1 MTTTKRTTS
10 VTGSEGQ
17 PASSPGKGR
26 LAGRAKRVLQLLALL
41 AGMMLLALTL
51 AHWGVNHPGESA
63 ALRDWMQRTRYGW
76 LGWRLVLYVCLAW
89 GFWKIWHAPDFRP
102 EYRQPLRRMAI
113 AGAVFALLCE
123 YSVFG
128 GGLSL

>member
-1 MTTTKRTTS
+1 MMTTKRTASVAENQPTS
-10 VTGSEGQ
+10 T
-17 PASSPGKGR
+17 PGKGR
-26 LAGRAKRVLQLLALL
+26 LAGRARRVLQLLALL

-51 AHWGVNHPGESA
+51 AHWGVNHPSESA

-76 LGWRLVLYVCLAW
+76 LGWRLVLYVGLAW
-89 GFWKIWHAPDFRP
+89 GFWRIWHAPGFRP
-102 EYRQPLRRMAI
+102 EYRPALRRMAI

-128 GGLSL
+128 GGLPL

>member
-1 MTTTKRTTS
+1 MAGTK
-10 VTGSEGQ
+10 E
-17 PASSPGKGR
+17 PLSSTPGKGR
-26 LAGRAKRVLQLLALL
+26 LAGRGRRVLQMLALL

-51 AHWGVNHPGESA
+51 AHWGVNHPNESA

-76 LGWRLVLYVCLAW
+76 LGWRLVLYVGLAW
-89 GFWKIWHAPDFRP
+89 GFWKIWHAPGFRSA
-102 EYRQPLRRMAI
+102 YRPALRRMAI

-128 GGLSL
+128 GGLPL

>member
-10 VTGSEGQ
+10 VAGGEVQ
-17 PASSPGKGR
+17 PASSPDKGW
-26 LAGRAKRVLQLLALL
+26 LAGRAKCVLQLLVLL

-76 LGWRLVLYVCLAW
+76 LGWRLVLYAGLAW
-89 GFWKIWHAPDFRP
+89 GFWTIWHAPVFRP

>member
-1 MTTTKRTTS
+1 MMTTKRTASVAENQPTS
-10 VTGSEGQ
+10 T
-17 PASSPGKGR
+17 PGKGR
-26 LAGRAKRVLQLLALL
+26 LAGRVRRVLQLLVLL
-41 AGMMLLALTL
+41 TGMTLLALTL
-51 AHWGVNHPGESA
+51 AHWGVNHPSESA

-76 LGWRLVLYVCLAW
+76 LGWRLVLYAGLAW
-89 GFWKIWHAPDFRP
+89 GGWKIWRAPGFRP
-102 EYRQPLRRMAI
+102 AYRQPLKRMAI

>member
-1 MTTTKRTTS
+1 MKIFT
-10 VTGSEGQ
+10 
-17 PASSPGKGR
+17 A
-26 LAGRAKRVLQLLALL
+26 RARRVLKLLVLLMAMTCIALL
-41 AGMMLLALTL
+41 L
-51 AHWGVNHPGESA
+51 AHWGVNHPSESA

-76 LGWRLVLYVCLAW
+76 LGWRLVLYAGLAW
-89 GFWKIWHAPDFRP
+89 GVWRIWRVPGFRP
-102 EYRQPLRRMAI
+102 EYRPALRRMAI

>member
-1 MTTTKRTTS
+1 MMTTKRTASVAENQPTS
-10 VTGSEGQ
+10 T
-17 PASSPGKGR
+17 PGKDR
-26 LAGRAKRVLQLLALL
+26 LADRARRVLQLLALL

-51 AHWGVNHPGESA
+51 AHWGVNHPSESA

-76 LGWRLVLYVCLAW
+76 LGWRLVLYAGLAW
-89 GFWKIWHAPDFRP
+89 GFWKIWHAPGFRP
-102 EYRQPLRRMAI
+102 AYRPALKRMAI

-128 GGLSL
+128 GGVSL